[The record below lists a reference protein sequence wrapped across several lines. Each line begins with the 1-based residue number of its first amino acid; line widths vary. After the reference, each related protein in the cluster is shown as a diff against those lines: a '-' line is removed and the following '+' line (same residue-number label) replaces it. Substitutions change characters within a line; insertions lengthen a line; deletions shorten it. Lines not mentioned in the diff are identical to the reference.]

1 MITRIYLTG
10 MGLMFTAFGLW
21 SLLDPMGMT
30 SQLGVEIGGPNG
42 TFEIRGIFGG
52 VSLGA
57 AFLCIA
63 AALKDTLV
71 RPALWFIMI
80 YMGGYCFA
88 RIASVMLGD
97 LPEAATW
104 RFVAFEAVAFFVA
117 SALLK
122 RRMRQDT
129 STYNKSP
136 AR

>member
-1 MITRIYLTG
+1 MTTRIFLAG

-21 SLLDPMGMT
+21 SLLDPLGMT

-57 AFLCIA
+57 AFLCVA
-63 AALKDTLV
+63 AALKDNLV
-71 RPALWFIMI
+71 RPALLFIMI

-88 RIASVMLGD
+88 RIASVVLGD

-104 RFVAFEAVAFFVA
+104 RFVAFEAVAFLVA
-117 SALLK
+117 STLLK
-122 RRMRQDT
+122 RRTKQDT
-129 STYNKSP
+129 SQ
-136 AR
+136 